1 MNGTYILLIELL
13 ENMEIK
19 IGALD
24 NIKFRAGFYAYVGSA
39 LNGLEA
45 RIARHLRKEKKPY
58 WHIDYLLVHGRVQ
71 NIFYIEGSVKK
82 ECDIA
87 RNLAARFNSIKGF
100 GSSDCDCVSHL
111 FYSADKRKLEEH
123 AESCGLQSF
132 SR

>member
-1 MNGTYILLIELL
+1 MKGTYILLIELP
-13 ENMEIK
+13 ESREIK
-19 IGALD
+19 LGALGA
-24 NIKFRAGFYAYVGSA
+24 IPLHAGFYAYVGSA

-71 NIFYIEGSVKK
+71 NIFYVEGSQKK

-111 FYSADKRKLEEH
+111 FYSTDKRKLEEH
-123 AESCGLQSF
+123 AESCGLQPF
-132 SR
+132 PR